1 MIHLNFSALNST
13 PSALRTQLL
22 TKYVM
27 TQFRRYIFSLL
38 LIAVSLTAA
47 AAGKF
52 QLSVSTQTGGDDI
65 EVGEQFYV
73 YMKLENLDGEP
84 SAPDV
89 PGAIVKYFTL
99 SSQSSSMSSINGKV
113 TRSSSRTY
121 VATCSASKE
130 GSFSIGPFTVDGV
143 SSNKA
148 SYKIVKSGTGSL
160 SKLQQRQRQQQQQ
173 QQQAAASQ
181 MPDDE
186 NEGPKFIGK
195 GNEKLFLKASVSKS
209 TAYEQ
214 EALVYTVKL
223 YSSYAPIKFIGATEA
238 PKFDGFVV
246 EESDETSKSLHYETY
261 NGQEYATAIIA
272 RYIIFPQMT
281 GKLTIKGNTYTVSTD
296 EQEYYDDPYFRMLTV
311 RRPIQLNVTPND
323 LVIDVKPLPMPQ
335 PADFSGGVGQF
346 SLSSSLPSAS
356 LKTHQPASIIYEV
369 KGSGNLKYVKLPDLN
384 SLYPKQLEVFSPTA
398 DVNAAAKGMSVSGSV
413 KFDYSFT
420 PLEMGQ
426 YQIPEVTLVYFDPS
440 TGKYERSV
448 AKGYTVEVDKG
459 VLSEKSQTKN
469 RLKFV
474 DTLMP
479 VGELHKERSQYIY
492 SFVYWLWFIIPAVA
506 LAIIIFVYRRHLKS
520 AADIVGT
527 RMRKAGKVAAKRLKK
542 AAACMKA
549 GDREHFYDE
558 MLVALWGYVS
568 AKLNIPTSELN
579 RQNVAQRL
587 SEAGASEDTVNSLVN
602 VLDDCE
608 FAKYAPGS
616 GEDELKHVYD
626 RGTNVINALEDSKLA
641 TSSQNQA

>member
-1 MIHLNFSALNST
+1 
-13 PSALRTQLL
+13 
-22 TKYVM
+22 M
-27 TQFRRYIFSLL
+27 TRFRLYILAL
-38 LIAVSLTAA
+38 LISLGSLVGGAA
-47 AAGKF
+47 AKF
-52 QLSVSTQTGGDDI
+52 QISVATQTGADDI

-73 YMKLENLDGEP
+73 YMKLDNVDGEP

-89 PGAIVKYFTL
+89 PGAVVKYFTL
-99 SSQSSSMSSINGKV
+99 SSQSSSITAINGKM

-121 VATCSASKE
+121 VATCSAAKE
-130 GSFSIGPFTVDGV
+130 GSYSLGPFSVGDV
-143 SSNKA
+143 RSNKA
-148 SYKIVKSGTGSL
+148 NYTIVKSGSGSL
-160 SKLQQRQRQQQQQ
+160 SKLQQRQQ
-173 QQQAAASQ
+173 QQQAAQQGAMTQ
-181 MPDDE
+181 RQDDQ

-195 GNEKLFLKASVSKS
+195 GNEKLFLKASVSKT

-246 EESDETSKSLHYETY
+246 EESDETSKSLQYETY
-261 NGQEYATAIIA
+261 NGQEYATAVIA

-281 GKLTIKGNTYTVSTD
+281 GKLTVKGNTYTVSTD

-323 LVIDVKPLPMPQ
+323 LVIDVKPLPTPQ

-346 SLSSSLPSAS
+346 SISSSLPSSS
-356 LKTHQPASIIYEV
+356 LKTNQPASVIYEV
-369 KGSGNLKYVKLPDLN
+369 KGSGNIKYVKLPDLN
-384 SLYPKQLEVFSPTA
+384 NLYPKQLEVFSPTTQVDA
-398 DVNAAAKGMSVSGSV
+398 VSKGATVTGSV

-426 YQIPEVTLVYFDPS
+426 YKIPEVSLVYFDPS
-440 TGKYERSV
+440 TGRYERSV

-469 RLKFV
+469 RLRFS
-474 DTLMP
+474 DELMP
-479 VGELHKERSQYIY
+479 VGKLAKERVPLVYT
-492 SFVYWLWFIIPAVA
+492 FAYWLWFLIPAIA
-506 LAIIIFVYRRHLKS
+506 LIVVVFVYRRHLKS

-527 RMRKAGKVAAKRLKK
+527 RMRKAGKVAARRLRK
-542 AAACMKA
+542 AAACMKS
-549 GDREHFYDE
+549 GDREKFYDE
-558 MLVALWGYVS
+558 MLVALWGYVG

-587 SEAGASEDTVNSLVN
+587 SEAGASSEVVDGFVS

-616 GEDELKHVYD
+616 GADELKTVYQ
-626 RGTNVINALEDSKLA
+626 RGTEVINALEDAKL
-641 TSSQNQA
+641 TGSH

>member
-1 MIHLNFSALNST
+1 
-13 PSALRTQLL
+13 
-22 TKYVM
+22 M
-27 TQFRRYIFSLL
+27 TQIRLYISTLIILL
-38 LIAVSLTAA
+38 VSIAAS
-47 AAGKF
+47 AAGKY
-52 QLSVSTQTGGDDI
+52 QLSVSTQTGSDDI

-73 YMKLENLDGEP
+73 YMKLDNLDGEP

-89 PGAIVKYFTL
+89 PGAVVKYFTL

-130 GSFSIGPFTVDGV
+130 GSYSIGPFSVDGV

-148 SYKIVKSGTGSL
+148 SYTIVKAGSGSL
-160 SKLQQRQRQQQQQ
+160 SKLKQRQQQQQ
-173 QQQAAASQ
+173 QQQSSNRGAYSQ
-181 MPDDE
+181 DPDDQ
-186 NEGPKFIGK
+186 NQGPKFIGK

-246 EESDETSKSLHYETY
+246 EESDETSRSLHYETY

-323 LVIDVKPLPMPQ
+323 LVIDVKALPTPQ

-346 SLSSSLPSAS
+346 SISSSLSSNS
-356 LKTHQPASIIYEV
+356 LKTNQPASIVYEV

-384 SLYPKQLEVFSPTA
+384 NIYPKQLEVFSPTTE
-398 DVNAAAKGMSVSGSV
+398 VNAAAKGSNVSGSI

-420 PLEMGQ
+420 PLELGQ
-426 YQIPEVTLVYFDPS
+426 YDIPEVSLVYFDPT
-440 TGKYERSV
+440 TGKYEKSV
-448 AKGYTVEVDKG
+448 AKGYLVEVDKG
-459 VLSEKSQTKN
+459 AVSEKSQTKN
-469 RLKFV
+469 RLKFI

-479 VGELHKERSQYIY
+479 VKDLKKERVAYVY
-492 SFVYWLWFIIPAVA
+492 TFGYWLFFIIPAIA
-506 LAIIIFVYRRHLKS
+506 LFVIIIVYRRYLKS

-542 AAACMKA
+542 AAACMKS
-549 GDREHFYDE
+549 GERERFYDE
-558 MLVALWGYVS
+558 MLIALWGYVS

-579 RQNVAQRL
+579 RENVAQKL
-587 SEAGASEDTVNSLVN
+587 SEAGASEESINNLLS

-616 GEDELKHVYD
+616 GEDELKHIYD
-626 RGTNVINALEDSKLA
+626 RGTEVINTLEDSKL
-641 TSSQNQA
+641 TPTK

>member
-1 MIHLNFSALNST
+1 MTRIRLYISVL
-13 PSALRTQLL
+13 LL
-22 TKYVM
+22 T
-27 TQFRRYIFSLL
+27 L
-38 LIAVSLTAA
+38 VSLAGS

-52 QLSVSTQTGGDDI
+52 QVSVSTQTGSDDI

-73 YMKLENLDGEP
+73 YMKLDNIDGEP

-89 PGAIVKYFTL
+89 PGAVVKYFTL

-130 GSFSIGPFTVDGV
+130 GGYSIGPFTVDGV
-143 SSNKA
+143 QSNKA
-148 SYKIVKSGTGSL
+148 SYKIVKSGSGSL
-160 SKLQQRQRQQQQQ
+160 SQMRQRQQQQQ
-173 QQQAAASQ
+173 AAAQ
-181 MPDDE
+181 QGVQPQDPDDP

-209 TAYEQ
+209 SAYEQ

-281 GKLTIKGNTYTVSTD
+281 GKLTVKGNTYTVSTD

-323 LVIDVKPLPMPQ
+323 LVIDVKPLPTPQ

-346 SLSSSLPSAS
+346 TISSSLPSAS
-356 LKTHQPASIIYEV
+356 LKTNQPASIIYEV
-369 KGSGNLKYVKLPDLN
+369 KGSGNIKYVKLPDLN
-384 SLYPKQLEVFSPTA
+384 ALYPKQLEVFTPTTE
-398 DVNAAAKGMSVSGSV
+398 VNAVSKGATVTGSV

-426 YQIPEVTLVYFDPS
+426 YQIPDVSLVYFDP
-440 TGKYERSV
+440 TTERYEKSV

-469 RLKFV
+469 RLKFN

-479 VGELHKERSQYIY
+479 VGKLAKTRFPLVYR
-492 SFVYWLWFIIPAVA
+492 FGYWLWYLIPA
-506 LAIIIFVYRRHLKS
+506 LAFIAIVIVYRRHLKS

-527 RMRKAGKVAAKRLKK
+527 RMRKAGKVAARRLKK

-549 GDREHFYDE
+549 GDREKFYDE
-558 MLVALWGYVS
+558 MLVALWGYVG
-568 AKLNIPTSELN
+568 AKLNIPTSALN
-579 RQNVAQRL
+579 RQNVAQSL
-587 SEAGASEDTVNSLVN
+587 ADAGASQEVVDKFVG

-616 GEDELKHVYD
+616 GEDELKTVYQ
-626 RGTNVINALEDSKLA
+626 RGVDVINALEDANLG
-641 TSSQNQA
+641 SQKQ

>member
-1 MIHLNFSALNST
+1 
-13 PSALRTQLL
+13 
-22 TKYVM
+22 M
-27 TQFRRYIFSLL
+27 TQIRLYISTLL
-38 LIAVSLTAA
+38 LILTGIAA
-47 AAGKF
+47 SAAGKF
-52 QLSVSTQTGGDDI
+52 QISVSTQTGGDDI

-73 YMKLENLDGEP
+73 YMKLDNIDGEP

-99 SSQSSSMSSINGKV
+99 SSQSSSMSSVNGKV

-130 GSFSIGPFTVDGV
+130 GSFSIGPFSVDGV

-148 SYKIVKSGTGSL
+148 SYTIVKSGSGSL
-160 SKLQQRQRQQQQQ
+160 SKLKQRQQQQQ
-173 QQQAAASQ
+173 QQSAAPID
-181 MPDDE
+181 PDDQS
-186 NEGPKFIGK
+186 EGPKFIGK

-281 GKLTIKGNTYTVSTD
+281 GKLTVKGNTYTVSTD

-323 LVIDVKPLPMPQ
+323 LVIDVKALPSPV

-346 SLSSSLPSAS
+346 SISSSLPSAN
-356 LKTHQPASIIYEV
+356 LKTNQPASIVYEV

-384 SLYPKQLEVFSPTA
+384 ALYPKQLEVFSPTA

-420 PLEMGQ
+420 PLELGQ
-426 YQIPEVTLVYFDPS
+426 YHIPEVALVYFDPS

-459 VLSEKSQTKN
+459 ALSEKSQTKN
-469 RLKFV
+469 RLKFE
-474 DTLMP
+474 DGLMS
-479 VGELHKERSQYIY
+479 VGKLHKAHPQYFY
-492 SFVYWLWFIIPAVA
+492 SFGYWLWFIIPALA
-506 LAIIIFVYRRHLKS
+506 LGVIIFIYRRHLKS

-527 RMRKAGKVAAKRLKK
+527 RMRKAGKVAARRLKK
-542 AAACMKA
+542 AAACMKT
-549 GDREHFYDE
+549 GDRERFYDE

-587 SEAGASEDTVNSLVN
+587 SEAGASEEVINNLVT

-626 RGTNVINALEDSKLA
+626 RGTQVINALEDSKLGK
-641 TSSQNQA
+641 Q

>member
-1 MIHLNFSALNST
+1 M
-13 PSALRTQLL
+13 
-22 TKYVM
+22 
-27 TQFRRYIFSLL
+27 L
-38 LIAVSLTAA
+38 LIATSLVAS

-52 QLSVSTQTGGDDI
+52 QLSVSTQSGADDI

-73 YMKLENLDGEP
+73 YLKLDNVDGEP

-89 PGAIVKYFTL
+89 PGTVVKYFTL
-99 SSQSSSMSSINGKV
+99 SSQSSSMVSVNGSV
-113 TRSSSRTY
+113 TRTLSRTY

-130 GSFSIGPFTVDGV
+130 GSYSIGPLSVGGV
-143 SSNKA
+143 KSNSA
-148 SYKIVKSGTGSL
+148 SYKIVKAGSGSL
-160 SKLQQRQRQQQQQ
+160 SKMQKRQQQRQSQ
-173 QQQAAASQ
+173 ASQ
-181 MPDDE
+181 SPVFDPDDQDD
-186 NEGPKFIGK
+186 NSPKFIGK

-246 EESDETSKSLHYETY
+246 EESDETSKSLMYETY
-261 NGQEYATAIIA
+261 NGQEYATAVIA

-323 LVIDVKPLPMPQ
+323 LVIDVKALPTPQ

-346 SLSSSLPSAS
+346 SISSSLPSSS
-356 LKTHQPASIIYEV
+356 LKTNQPASVVYEV
-369 KGSGNLKYVKLPDLN
+369 KGSGNLKYIKLPDLN
-384 SLYPKQLEVFSPTA
+384 NIYPKQLEVFSPTTEV
-398 DVNAAAKGMSVSGSV
+398 DAAPKGATVVGNV

-426 YQIPEVTLVYFDPS
+426 FVIPEVSLVYFDPT
-440 TGKYERSV
+440 TGNYERSV
-448 AKGYTVEVDKG
+448 AKGYTVDVDKG
-459 VLSEKSQTKN
+459 TLSEKSQTKN
-469 RLKFV
+469 RLKF
-474 DTLMP
+474 DESLLP
-479 VGELHKERSQYIY
+479 LSSLHK
-492 SFVYWLWFIIPAVA
+492 SFVPLVYKPVFWLWYIIPALILLIVV
-506 LAIIIFVYRRHLKS
+506 IVYRRQLKS

-527 RMRKAGKVAAKRLKK
+527 RMRKAGKVAVKRLKK
-542 AAACMKA
+542 AAACMKS
-549 GDREHFYDE
+549 GDREKFYDE
-558 MLVALWGYVS
+558 MLIALWGYVG

-579 RQNVAQRL
+579 RQNVAERL
-587 SEAGASEDTVNSLVN
+587 AEAGASEEVINQFVA

-616 GEDELKHVYD
+616 GEDELKTVYE
-626 RGTNVINALEDSKLA
+626 RGADIINSLEDSKL
-641 TSSQNQA
+641 TPEH

>member
-1 MIHLNFSALNST
+1 
-13 PSALRTQLL
+13 
-22 TKYVM
+22 M
-27 TQFRRYIFSLL
+27 TQIRRYIFILL
-38 LIAVSLTAA
+38 LLAISLSSA

-52 QLSVSTQTGGDDI
+52 QLSVSTQTGSDDI

-73 YMKLENLDGEP
+73 YMKLDNIDGEP

-99 SSQSSSMSSINGKV
+99 SSQSSSITTINGKM
-113 TRSSSRTY
+113 TRSTSFTY
-121 VATCSASKE
+121 VATCSANKE
-130 GSFSIGPFTVDGV
+130 GSYSIGPLTVDGV
-143 SSNKA
+143 KSNKA
-148 SYKIVKSGTGSL
+148 SYTIVKSGTGSL
-160 SKLQQRQRQQQQQ
+160 TKLKQRQQQNQPSSNQ
-173 QQQAAASQ
+173 GSYAPD
-181 MPDDE
+181 PDDQ
-186 NEGPKFIGK
+186 NQGPKFIGK

-246 EESDETSKSLHYETY
+246 EESDETSKSLQYENY

-281 GKLTIKGNTYTVSTD
+281 GKLTVKGNTYTVSTD

-323 LVIDVKPLPMPQ
+323 LVIDVKALPTPQ
-335 PADFSGGVGQF
+335 PADFSGGVGHF
-346 SLSSSLPSAS
+346 SISSSLPVAS
-356 LKTHQPASIIYEV
+356 LKTNQPASIVYEV

-384 SLYPKQLEVFSPTA
+384 ALYPKQLEVFTPTTE
-398 DVNAAAKGMSVSGSV
+398 VEAAAKGSTVSGNI

-420 PLEMGQ
+420 PLELGE
-426 YQIPEVTLVYFDPS
+426 YQIPEVSLVYFDPS
-440 TGKYERSV
+440 TGRYEKSV

-459 VLSEKSQTKN
+459 ALSEKSQTKN
-469 RLKFV
+469 RLKF
-474 DTLMP
+474 DDQLMK
-479 VGELHKERSQYIY
+479 VGAVHKERVAYIHTLG
-492 SFVYWLWFIIPAVA
+492 YWLCFLVPALALFII
-506 LAIIIFVYRRHLKS
+506 IYVYRRHLKS

-527 RMRKAGKVAAKRLKK
+527 RMRKAGKVAARRLKK
-542 AAACMKA
+542 AAVCMKA
-549 GDREHFYDE
+549 GDRERFYDE
-558 MLVALWGYVS
+558 MLVALWGYVG

-579 RQNVAQRL
+579 RQNVAERL
-587 SEAGASEDTVNSLVN
+587 LDAGASEDTVNDLVS

-616 GEDELKHVYD
+616 GQDELKHVYD
-626 RGTNVINALEDSKLA
+626 RGTQVINALEDSKL
-641 TSSQNQA
+641 TTKSY

>member
-1 MIHLNFSALNST
+1 M
-13 PSALRTQLL
+13 PKLR
-22 TKYVM
+22 
-27 TQFRRYIFSLL
+27 QFISLL
-38 LIAVSLTAA
+38 LLLTAILA
-47 AAGKF
+47 ASAAQKF
-52 QLSVSTQTGGDDI
+52 QISVSTQTGSNDI

-73 YMKLENLDGEP
+73 YLKLDNVDSEP
-84 SAPDV
+84 KAPEV

-99 SSQSSSMSSINGKV
+99 SSQSSSMMTVNGNV
-113 TRSSSRTY
+113 TRTESRTY

-130 GSFSIGPFTVDGV
+130 GTFSVGPLTVGGV
-143 SSNKA
+143 KSNSA
-148 SYKIVKSGTGSL
+148 SYKIVKAGSGSL
-160 SKLQQRQRQQQQQ
+160 SKMQQRQQRQPQTSHS
-173 QQQAAASQ
+173 QAYD
-181 MPDDE
+181 PDDADD
-186 NEGPKFIGK
+186 NSPKFIGK

-209 TAYEQ
+209 SAYEQ

-246 EESDETSKSLHYETY
+246 EESDETSKSLMYENY
-261 NGQEYATAIIA
+261 NGQEYATAVIA

-323 LVIDVKPLPMPQ
+323 LVIDVKALPSPQ

-346 SLSSSLPSAS
+346 SISSSLPSSS
-356 LKTHQPASIIYEV
+356 LKTNQPASIVYEV
-369 KGSGNLKYVKLPDLN
+369 TGSGNLKYIKLPDLN
-384 SLYPKQLEVFSPTA
+384 NLYPKQLEVFTPTTE
-398 DVNAAAKGMSVSGSV
+398 VNAVPKGSTVTGSV

-426 YQIPEVTLVYFDPS
+426 YVIPEVSLVYFDPT
-440 TGKYERSV
+440 TGKYEKSV
-448 AKGYTVEVDKG
+448 AKGYSVEVDKG
-459 VLSEKSQTKN
+459 TLSEKSQTKN
-469 RLKFV
+469 RLKF
-474 DTLMP
+474 DGSLMP
-479 VGELHKERSQYIY
+479 VGSVRKE
-492 SFVYWLWFIIPAVA
+492 FVSSVYRPLFWLWYILP
-506 LAIIIFVYRRHLKS
+506 AIILAVVVFIYRRQLKS

-549 GDREHFYDE
+549 NEREKFYDE
-558 MLVALWGYVS
+558 MLIALWGYVG

-579 RQNVAQRL
+579 RQNVAEKL
-587 SEAGASEDTVNSLVN
+587 IAAGASEEVVNQFVA

-616 GEDELKHVYD
+616 GEDELKTVYR
-626 RGTNVINALEDSKLA
+626 RGADIINSLESSKLI
-641 TSSQNQA
+641 

>member
-1 MIHLNFSALNST
+1 MTRFRLYILSAL
-13 PSALRTQLL
+13 
-22 TKYVM
+22 
-27 TQFRRYIFSLL
+27 ISLGS
-38 LIAVSLTAA
+38 IVAV
-47 AAGKF
+47 AAGRF

-73 YMKLENLDGEP
+73 YMKLDNIDGEP

-89 PGAIVKYFTL
+89 PGAVVKYFTL
-99 SSQSSSMSSINGKV
+99 SSQSSSMSSVNGKV

-130 GSFSIGPFTVDGV
+130 GSYSIGPFTVDDV
-143 SSNKA
+143 RSNKA
-148 SYKIVKSGTGSL
+148 SYTIVKSGSGSL
-160 SKLQQRQRQQQQQ
+160 SKLKQRQQQQQ
-173 QQQAAASQ
+173 SAQQGVQSQ
-181 MPDDE
+181 MPDDDE
-186 NEGPKFIGK
+186 GGPKFIGK

-281 GKLTIKGNTYTVSTD
+281 GKLTVKGNTYTVSTD

-323 LVIDVKPLPMPQ
+323 LVIDVKPLPTPQ

-346 SLSSSLPSAS
+346 SISSSLPTAS
-356 LKTHQPASIIYEV
+356 LKTNQPASIVYEV
-369 KGSGNLKYVKLPDLN
+369 KGSGNIKYVKLPDLN
-384 SLYPKQLEVFSPTA
+384 ALYPKQLEVFTPTTQVDA
-398 DVNAAAKGMSVSGSV
+398 VSKGSTVSGSV
-413 KFDYSFT
+413 RFDYSFT

-426 YQIPEVTLVYFDPS
+426 YQIPEVSLVYFDPS
-440 TGKYERSV
+440 TGRYEKSV
-448 AKGYTVEVDKG
+448 AKGYIVDVDKG
-459 VLSEKSQTKN
+459 ALSEKSQTKN
-469 RLKFV
+469 RLKFF
-474 DTLMP
+474 DQLMP
-479 VGELHKERSQYIY
+479 VGKLAKDRVPVVYT
-492 SFVYWLWFIIPAVA
+492 FAYWLWFLIPALA
-506 LAIIIFVYRRHLKS
+506 LVIIVVIYRRHLKS

-527 RMRKAGKVAAKRLKK
+527 RMRKAGKVAARRLKK
-542 AAACMKA
+542 AAACMKV
-549 GDREHFYDE
+549 GQRERFYDE
-558 MLVALWGYVS
+558 MLVALWGYVG

-587 SEAGASEDTVNSLVN
+587 SEAGASQEVVDQFVG

-616 GEDELKHVYD
+616 GEDELKTVYE
-626 RGTNVINALEDSKLA
+626 RGADVINALEDAKL
-641 TSSQNQA
+641 TK

>member
-1 MIHLNFSALNST
+1 
-13 PSALRTQLL
+13 
-22 TKYVM
+22 M
-27 TQFRRYIFSLL
+27 TQFRRYIFCLL
-38 LIAVSLTAA
+38 LLAFSLTAS

-73 YMKLENLDGEP
+73 YMKLDNLDGEP

-89 PGAIVKYFTL
+89 PGAVVKYFTL

-130 GSFSIGPFTVDGV
+130 GSYSIGPFTVDGV

-148 SYKIVKSGTGSL
+148 SYTVVKSGSGSL
-160 SKLQQRQRQQQQQ
+160 SKLKQRQQQNQPSSNQ
-173 QQQAAASQ
+173 GAYSQ
-181 MPDDE
+181 DPDDQ
-186 NEGPKFIGK
+186 NQGPKFIGK

-209 TAYEQ
+209 SAYEQ

-246 EESDETSKSLHYETY
+246 EESDETSKSLHYENY

-323 LVIDVKPLPMPQ
+323 LVIDVKALPAPQ
-335 PADFSGGVGQF
+335 PADFSGGVGHF
-346 SLSSSLPSAS
+346 SISSSLPSAD
-356 LKTHQPASIIYEV
+356 LKTNQPASIIYEV
-369 KGSGNLKYVKLPDLN
+369 KGSGNLKYIKLPDLN
-384 SLYPKQLEVFSPTA
+384 ALYPKQLEVFTPTA
-398 DVNAAAKGMSVSGSV
+398 EVNAAAQGATVSGSV

-420 PLEMGQ
+420 PLELGQ
-426 YQIPEVTLVYFDPS
+426 YQIPEVSLVYFDPS
-440 TGKYERSV
+440 TGKYEKSV
-448 AKGYTVEVDKG
+448 AKGYLVEVDKG
-459 VLSEKSQTKN
+459 ALSEKSQTKN
-469 RLKFV
+469 RLKF
-474 DTLMP
+474 DENLLP
-479 VGELHKERSQYIY
+479 VGKLQKVRSAYIY
-492 SFVYWLWFIIPAVA
+492 SFGYWLWFIIPTVA
-506 LAIIIFVYRRHLKS
+506 LFIIIYIYRRHLKS

-549 GDREHFYDE
+549 GDREKFYDE

-579 RQNVAQRL
+579 RENVAQRL
-587 SEAGASEDTVNSLVN
+587 SEAGASEESISNLLA

-616 GEDELKHVYD
+616 GVDELKQVYD
-626 RGTNVINALEDSKLA
+626 RGTAVINSLEDSKLCR
-641 TSSQNQA
+641 

>member
-1 MIHLNFSALNST
+1 
-13 PSALRTQLL
+13 
-22 TKYVM
+22 M
-27 TQFRRYIFSLL
+27 TQIRLYISTLIILL
-38 LIAVSLTAA
+38 VSIAAS
-47 AAGKF
+47 AAGKY
-52 QLSVSTQTGGDDI
+52 QLSVSTQTGSDDI

-73 YMKLENLDGEP
+73 YMKLDNLDGEP

-89 PGAIVKYFTL
+89 PGAVVKYFTL

-130 GSFSIGPFTVDGV
+130 GSYSIGPFSVDGV

-148 SYKIVKSGTGSL
+148 SYTIVKAGSGSL
-160 SKLQQRQRQQQQQ
+160 SKLKQRQQQQQ
-173 QQQAAASQ
+173 QQQSSNRGAYSQ
-181 MPDDE
+181 DPDDQ
-186 NEGPKFIGK
+186 NQGPKFIGK

-246 EESDETSKSLHYETY
+246 EESDETSRSLHYETY

-323 LVIDVKPLPMPQ
+323 LVIDVKALPTPQ

-346 SLSSSLPSAS
+346 SISSSLSSNS
-356 LKTHQPASIIYEV
+356 LKTNQPASIVYEV

-384 SLYPKQLEVFSPTA
+384 NIYPKQLEVFSPTTE
-398 DVNAAAKGMSVSGSV
+398 VNAAAKGSNVSGSI

-420 PLEMGQ
+420 PLELGQ
-426 YQIPEVTLVYFDPS
+426 YDIPEVSLVYFDPT
-440 TGKYERSV
+440 TGKYEKSV
-448 AKGYTVEVDKG
+448 AKGYLVEVDKG
-459 VLSEKSQTKN
+459 AVSEKSQTKN

-479 VGELHKERSQYIY
+479 VKDLKKERVAYVY
-492 SFVYWLWFIIPAVA
+492 TFGYWLFFIIPAIA
-506 LAIIIFVYRRHLKS
+506 LFVIIIVYRRYLKS

-542 AAACMKA
+542 AAACMKS
-549 GDREHFYDE
+549 GERERFYDE
-558 MLVALWGYVS
+558 MLIALWGYVS

-579 RQNVAQRL
+579 RENVAQKL
-587 SEAGASEDTVNSLVN
+587 SEAGASEESINNLLS

-616 GEDELKHVYD
+616 GEDELKHIYD
-626 RGTNVINALEDSKLA
+626 RGTEVINTLEDSKL
-641 TSSQNQA
+641 TPTK

>member
-1 MIHLNFSALNST
+1 
-13 PSALRTQLL
+13 
-22 TKYVM
+22 M
-27 TQFRRYIFSLL
+27 TQFRRYIFALMIL
-38 LIAVSLTAA
+38 AVSLSAT

-73 YMKLENLDGEP
+73 YMKLDNIDGEP

-89 PGAIVKYFTL
+89 PGAKVKYFTL
-99 SSQSSSMSSINGKV
+99 SSQASSITSVNGKM
-113 TRSSSRTY
+113 TRSTSFTW
-121 VATCSASKE
+121 VATCSATKE
-130 GSFSIGPFTVDGV
+130 GAYSIGPLTIDGV

-148 SYKIVKSGTGSL
+148 SYKIVKAGTGTL
-160 SKLQQRQRQQQQQ
+160 SKLKQRQQQNQPQQ
-173 QQQAAASQ
+173 QSSNQGAYSQ
-181 MPDDE
+181 EPDDQ
-186 NEGPKFIGK
+186 NQGPKFIGK

-209 TAYEQ
+209 SAYEQ

-323 LVIDVKPLPMPQ
+323 LVIDVKALPSPQ
-335 PADFSGGVGQF
+335 PSDFSGGVGKF
-346 SLSSSLPSAS
+346 TISSSLPSAS
-356 LKTHQPASIIYEV
+356 LKTNQPASIIYEV

-384 SLYPKQLEVFSPTA
+384 NLYPKQLEVFSPTTE
-398 DVNAAAKGMSVSGSV
+398 VNAAAKGVTVSGSV

-420 PLEMGQ
+420 PLELGQ
-426 YQIPEVTLVYFDPS
+426 YQIPEVALVYFDPS
-440 TGKYERSV
+440 TGKYEKSV
-448 AKGYTVEVDKG
+448 AKGYLVDVDKG
-459 VLSEKSQTKN
+459 ALSEKSQTKN

-474 DTLMP
+474 DALMP
-479 VGELHKERSQYIY
+479 VGKLHGKDKVAYVY
-492 SFVYWLWFIIPAVA
+492 TFGYWLCFIIPAIA
-506 LAIIIFVYRRHLKS
+506 LFVIIIVYRRHLKS

-542 AAACMKA
+542 AAACMKS

-558 MLVALWGYVS
+558 MLVALWGYVG

-579 RQNVAQRL
+579 RENVAQRL
-587 SEAGASEDTVNSLVN
+587 SEAGASEVSINNLLT

-616 GEDELKHVYD
+616 GEDELKHIYE
-626 RGTNVINALEDSKLA
+626 RGTEVINALEDSKL
-641 TSSQNQA
+641 TPSK

>member
-1 MIHLNFSALNST
+1 MTRIRLYISALLLVFV
-13 PSALRTQLL
+13 ALDG
-22 TKYVM
+22 
-27 TQFRRYIFSLL
+27 S
-38 LIAVSLTAA
+38 AA
-47 AAGKF
+47 AKF
-52 QLSVSTQTGGDDI
+52 QVTVSTQTGSDDI

-73 YMKLENLDGEP
+73 YMKLDNVDGEP

-89 PGAIVKYFTL
+89 PGAVVKYFTL
-99 SSQSSSMSSINGKV
+99 SSQSSSMTSVNGKV

-130 GSFSIGPFTVDGV
+130 GNYSIGPFTVGDAR
-143 SSNKA
+143 SNKA
-148 SYKIVKSGTGSL
+148 SYTIVKSGAGSL
-160 SKLQQRQRQQQQQ
+160 SKLKQRQQN
-173 QQQAAASQ
+173 QQAAAQ
-181 MPDDE
+181 QGYDQQRQDDE
-186 NEGPKFIGK
+186 SEGPKFIGK
-195 GNEKLFLKASVSKS
+195 GNEKLFLKASVSKT

-281 GKLTIKGNTYTVSTD
+281 GKLTVKGNTYTVSTD

-323 LVIDVKPLPMPQ
+323 LVIDVRPLPTPQ

-346 SLSSSLPSAS
+346 SISSSLPSAS
-356 LKTHQPASIIYEV
+356 LKTNQPASIIYEV
-369 KGSGNLKYVKLPDLN
+369 KGSGNIKYVKLPDLN
-384 SLYPKQLEVFSPTA
+384 ALYPKQLEVFTPTTQVDA
-398 DVNAAAKGMSVSGSV
+398 VSKGTTVSGSV

-426 YQIPEVTLVYFDPS
+426 YQIPEVALVYFDPS
-440 TGKYERSV
+440 TGRYEKSV

-459 VLSEKSQTKN
+459 ALSEKSQTKN
-469 RLKFV
+469 RLKFSGS
-474 DTLMP
+474 LMH
-479 VGELHKERSQYIY
+479 VGKLSNQRVPMVYR
-492 SFVYWLWFIIPAVA
+492 FGYWLCYLIPSIA
-506 LAIIIFVYRRHLKS
+506 LIVIVVVYRRHLKS

-527 RMRKAGKVAAKRLKK
+527 RMRKAGKVAARRLKK

-549 GDREHFYDE
+549 ADREKFYDE
-558 MLVALWGYVS
+558 MLVALWGYAG

-587 SEAGASEDTVNSLVN
+587 LDAGAPQATVDDFVR

-616 GEDELKHVYD
+616 GEDELKTVYQKGAD
-626 RGTNVINALEDSKLA
+626 VINELEDAKLNG
-641 TSSQNQA
+641 TQNQ

>member
-1 MIHLNFSALNST
+1 
-13 PSALRTQLL
+13 
-22 TKYVM
+22 M
-27 TQFRRYIFSLL
+27 TRIRHYIFTLFL
-38 LIAVSLTAA
+38 MLITMSASAA
-47 AAGKF
+47 SKY
-52 QLSVSTQTGGDDI
+52 QISVATQSGGDDI

-73 YMKLENLDGEP
+73 YLKLDNIDGEP
-84 SAPDV
+84 SAPTV
-89 PGAIVKYFTL
+89 PGAVVKYFTL
-99 SSQSSSMSSINGKV
+99 SSQATSMTGINGKM
-113 TRSSSRTY
+113 TRTTSFTY
-121 VATCSASKE
+121 VATCTASKE
-130 GSFSIGPFTVDGV
+130 GSYTLGPLSVDGV
-143 SSNKA
+143 NSNKA

-160 SKLQQRQRQQQQQ
+160 SKLKQRQQQQQ
-173 QQQAAASQ
+173 SAQTSSSFQHEEDQ
-181 MPDDE
+181 

-195 GNEKLFLKASVSKS
+195 GNEKLFLKASVSKT

-246 EESDETSKSLHYETY
+246 EESDETSKSLHYENY

-281 GKLTIKGNTYTVSTD
+281 GKLTVKGNTYTVSTD

-323 LVIDVKPLPMPQ
+323 LVIDVKPLPTPQ

-346 SLSSSLPSAS
+346 SISSSLPVAS
-356 LKTHQPASIIYEV
+356 LKTNQPASIVYEV
-369 KGSGNLKYVKLPDLN
+369 KGSGNIKYVKLPDLN
-384 SLYPKQLEVFSPTA
+384 TLFPKQLEVFSPTTEVDA
-398 DVNAAAKGMSVSGSV
+398 MSKGATVSGSV
-413 KFDYSFT
+413 RFDYSFT

-426 YQIPEVTLVYFDPS
+426 YKIPEVSLVYFDPT
-440 TGKYERSV
+440 TGKYEKSI

-459 VLSEKSQTKN
+459 ALSEKSQTKN
-469 RLKFV
+469 RLKFS
-474 DTLMP
+474 DQLMP
-479 VGELHKERSQYIY
+479 VGKLAKERMPIVY
-492 SFVYWLWFIIPAVA
+492 SFGYWLWFILPSVA
-506 LAIIIFVYRRHLKS
+506 LIIVVVVYRRHLKS

-527 RMRKAGKVAAKRLKK
+527 RMRKAGKVAARRLKK

-549 GDREHFYDE
+549 GDREKFYDE

-587 SEAGASEDTVNSLVN
+587 SEAGADEAVVNNLVS

-616 GEDELKHVYD
+616 GEDELKHVYE
-626 RGTNVINALEDSKLA
+626 RGTQVINALEDSKLS
-641 TSSQNQA
+641 TTK

>member
-1 MIHLNFSALNST
+1 M
-13 PSALRTQLL
+13 
-22 TKYVM
+22 
-27 TQFRRYIFSLL
+27 
-38 LIAVSLTAA
+38 LIAVSLTAT

-73 YMKLENLDGEP
+73 YMKLDNIDGEP

-89 PGAIVKYFTL
+89 PGAVVKYFTL
-99 SSQSSSMSSINGKV
+99 SSQSSSITTINGKM

-121 VATCSASKE
+121 VATCSATKE
-130 GSFSIGPFTVDGV
+130 GSYSIGPFTVDDIR
-143 SSNKA
+143 SNKA
-148 SYKIVKSGTGSL
+148 SYSIVKSGTGSL
-160 SKLQQRQRQQQQQ
+160 SKFQQRQQN
-173 QQQAAASQ
+173 QQAAAQQSTRTQ
-181 MPDDE
+181 RPDDQ

-195 GNEKLFLKASVSKS
+195 GNEKLFLKASVSKT

-261 NGQEYATAIIA
+261 NGHEYATAIIA

-281 GKLTIKGNTYTVSTD
+281 GKLTVKGNTYTVITD

-323 LVIDVKPLPMPQ
+323 LVVDVKPLPTPQ

-346 SLSSSLPSAS
+346 SISSSLPSAS
-356 LKTHQPASIIYEV
+356 LKTNQPASIVYDV
-369 KGSGNLKYVKLPDLN
+369 KGSGNIKYVRLPDLN
-384 SLYPKQLEVFSPTA
+384 ALYPKQLEVFTPTTQVDA
-398 DVNAAAKGMSVSGSV
+398 VSKGATVTGNV

-426 YQIPEVTLVYFDPS
+426 YQIPEVSLVYFDPA
-440 TGKYERSV
+440 TGRYEKSV

-459 VLSEKSQTKN
+459 ALSEKSQTKN
-469 RLKFV
+469 RLKFS
-474 DTLMP
+474 DGLMP
-479 VGELHKERSQYIY
+479 VGKLSKQHLPMVYK
-492 SFVYWLWFIIPAVA
+492 FGYWLWYIIPALA
-506 LAIIIFVYRRHLKS
+506 LIVVVIIYRRHLKS
-520 AADIVGT
+520 TSDIVGT
-527 RMRKAGKVAAKRLKK
+527 RMRKAGKVASRRLKK

-549 GDREHFYDE
+549 GDREKFYDE
-558 MLVALWGYVS
+558 MLVALWGYVG

-587 SEAGASEDTVNSLVN
+587 SDAGASGDLVDRFVA

-616 GEDELKHVYD
+616 GEDELRNVYE
-626 RGTNVINALEDSKLA
+626 RGAEVINALEDANLGSKK
-641 TSSQNQA
+641 

>member
-1 MIHLNFSALNST
+1 MLVAI
-13 PSALRTQLL
+13 
-22 TKYVM
+22 
-27 TQFRRYIFSLL
+27 
-38 LIAVSLTAA
+38 TAS

-52 QLSVSTQTGGDDI
+52 QISVSTQTGGDDI

-73 YMKLENLDGEP
+73 YMKLDNIDGEP

-89 PGAIVKYFTL
+89 PGAKVKYFTL
-99 SSQSSSMSSINGKV
+99 SSQSSSMSSVNGKV
-113 TRSSSRTY
+113 TRSSSFTW
-121 VATCSASKE
+121 VATCSATKE
-130 GSFSIGPFTVDGV
+130 GSYSIGPLSVDGV
-143 SSNKA
+143 KSNKV
-148 SYKIVKSGTGSL
+148 SYSIVKSGTGSL
-160 SKLQQRQRQQQQQ
+160 SKLKQRQQQPPTTS
-173 QQQAAASQ
+173 QA
-181 MPDDE
+181 PDE
-186 NEGPKFIGK
+186 QNEGPKFIGK

-311 RRPIQLNVTPND
+311 RRPVQLNVTPND
-323 LVIDVKPLPMPQ
+323 LVIDVKGLPSPI

-346 SLSSSLPSAS
+346 SISSSLPSAT
-356 LKTHQPASIIYEV
+356 LKTNQAASIVYEV
-369 KGSGNLKYVKLPDLN
+369 KGSGNLKYIKLPDLN
-384 SLYPKQLEVFSPTA
+384 SLYPKQLEVFTPTA
-398 DVNAAAKGMSVSGSV
+398 DVDAAAKGMSVSGNV

-420 PLEMGQ
+420 PLEMGE
-426 YQIPEVTLVYFDPS
+426 YHIPEISLVYFNPS
-440 TGKYERSV
+440 TEKYERSV

-459 VLSEKSQTKN
+459 ALSEKSQTKN
-469 RLKFV
+469 RLKFE
-474 DTLMP
+474 DSLMS
-479 VGELHKERSQYIY
+479 VGKLHKDRSQYVY
-492 SFVYWLWFIIPAVA
+492 TFSYWLWFIIPALA
-506 LAIIIFVYRRHLKS
+506 LGIIIFVYRRHLKS

-527 RMRKAGKVAAKRLKK
+527 RMRKAGKVAARRLKK

-579 RQNVAQRL
+579 RQNVAQSL
-587 SEAGASEDTVNSLVN
+587 TEAGASEEVVNNLVA
-602 VLDDCE
+602 VIDDCE
-608 FAKYAPGS
+608 FAKYAPVS
-616 GEDELKHVYD
+616 GEDELKHVYE
-626 RGTNVINALEDSKLA
+626 RGAEVINALEDANL
-641 TSSQNQA
+641 TGSQKQQKI

>member
-1 MIHLNFSALNST
+1 MTHYRLYI
-13 PSALRTQLL
+13 L
-22 TKYVM
+22 T
-27 TQFRRYIFSLL
+27 LL
-38 LIAVSLTAA
+38 LALFTSAA
-47 AAGKF
+47 SAAGKF
-52 QLSVSTQTGGDDI
+52 QISVATQTGGDDI

-73 YMKLENLDGEP
+73 YMKLDNIDGDP
-84 SAPDV
+84 SKPDV
-89 PGAIVKYFTL
+89 PGAVVKYFTL
-99 SSQSSSMSSINGKV
+99 SSQSTSVTTINGKM

-130 GSFSIGPFTVDGV
+130 GSFSIGPLTVDGV
-143 SSNKA
+143 RSNQA
-148 SYKIVKSGTGSL
+148 SYTIVKSGSGTL
-160 SKLQQRQRQQQQQ
+160 SRHQQRQ
-173 QQQAAASQ
+173 QQQAAAQQQAAQSQ
-181 MPDDE
+181 RPDDDG
-186 NEGPKFIGK
+186 NTGPKFIGK
-195 GNEKLFLKASVSKS
+195 GNEKLFLKASVSKT

-261 NGQEYATAIIA
+261 NGHEYATAIIA

-281 GKLTIKGNTYTVSTD
+281 GKLTVKGNTYTVSTD

-323 LVIDVKPLPMPQ
+323 LVVDVKPLPTPQ

-346 SLSSSLPSAS
+346 SISSSLPSAS
-356 LKTHQPASIIYEV
+356 LKTNQAASIIYEV
-369 KGSGNLKYVKLPDLN
+369 KGSGNIKYVKLPDLN
-384 SLYPKQLEVFSPTA
+384 ALYPKQLEVFSPTTQVDA
-398 DVNAAAKGMSVSGSV
+398 VSKGSSVSGSV

-420 PLEMGQ
+420 PLEMGT
-426 YQIPEVTLVYFDPS
+426 YQIPEVSLVYFDPS

-459 VLSEKSQTKN
+459 ALSEKSQTKN
-469 RLKFV
+469 RLKFS
-474 DTLMP
+474 DELMP
-479 VGELHKERSQYIY
+479 VGKLSKTHVPMVYG
-492 SFVYWLWFIIPAVA
+492 FGYWLWYIIPAIA
-506 LAIIIFVYRRHLKS
+506 LACVVIVYRRHLKS

-527 RMRKAGKVAAKRLKK
+527 RMRKAGKVAARRLKK
-542 AAACMKA
+542 AAACMKS
-549 GDREHFYDE
+549 GDRERFYDE
-558 MLVALWGYVS
+558 MLVALWGYVG

-587 SEAGASEDTVNSLVN
+587 LDAGAPQASVDGLVS

-608 FAKYAPGS
+608 FAKYAPGT
-616 GEDELKHVYD
+616 GEDELKAVYKKGAD
-626 RGTNVINALEDSKLA
+626 VINALEDAKLNGN
-641 TSSQNQA
+641 QNQ

>member
-1 MIHLNFSALNST
+1 
-13 PSALRTQLL
+13 
-22 TKYVM
+22 M
-27 TQFRRYIFSLL
+27 TRIRLYIAFL
-38 LIAVSLTAA
+38 LIAIGSIATS
-47 AAGKF
+47 AAGRF
-52 QLSVSTQTGGDDI
+52 QVSVETRTGSDDI

-73 YMKLENLDGEP
+73 YLKLENIDAEP
-84 SAPDV
+84 AAPEV
-89 PGAIVKYFTL
+89 PGAIVKYFVY
-99 SSQSSSMSSINGKV
+99 SSGSTSVVGVNGKM
-113 TRSSSRTY
+113 TRTTSTTW

-130 GSFSIGPFTVDGV
+130 GSYSLGPLTVDGV
-143 SSNKA
+143 KSNKV
-148 SYKIVKSGTGSL
+148 SYTIVKSGSGSL
-160 SKLQQRQRQQQQQ
+160 SKMQQRQQQQQ
-173 QQQAAASQ
+173 QAAQQATQSQ
-181 MPDDE
+181 RPDDQS
-186 NEGPKFIGK
+186 EGPKFIGK
-195 GNEKLFLKASVSKS
+195 GNDRLFLKASVSKT

-246 EESDETSKSLHYETY
+246 EESDETSRSLHYETY

-281 GKLTIKGNTYTVSTD
+281 GKLTVKGNTYTVSTD
-296 EQEYYDDPYFRMLTV
+296 EQEYYDDPFFRMLTV

-323 LVIDVKPLPMPQ
+323 LEIDVKALPSPQ

-346 SLSSSLPSAS
+346 SISSSLPSAS
-356 LKTHQPASIIYEV
+356 LKTNQPASIVYEV
-369 KGSGNLKYVKLPDLN
+369 KGSGNIKYVKLPDLN
-384 SLYPKQLEVFSPTA
+384 ALYPKQLEVFSPTTQVDA
-398 DVNAAAKGMSVSGSV
+398 QSKGASVSGSV

-426 YQIPEVTLVYFDPS
+426 YQIPEVALVYFDPS

-459 VLSEKSQTKN
+459 ALSEKSQTKN
-469 RLKFV
+469 RLRFS
-474 DTLMP
+474 DSLMP
-479 VGELHKERSQYIY
+479 VGSLAKHRVPLVYR
-492 SFVYWLWFIIPAVA
+492 FGYWLWFIIPALALVLVA
-506 LAIIIFVYRRHLKS
+506 FIYRRHLKS

-527 RMRKAGKVAAKRLKK
+527 RMRKAGKVAARRLKK

-549 GDREHFYDE
+549 GDREKFYDE
-558 MLVALWGYVS
+558 MLVALWGYAG

-587 SEAGASEDTVNSLVN
+587 LDAGASQEVVDKFVA

-608 FAKYAPGS
+608 FAKYAPVA
-616 GEDELKHVYD
+616 GENELKTVYE
-626 RGTNVINALEDSKLA
+626 RGAEVIDAFEGANLG
-641 TSSQNQA
+641 SQKQ

>member
-1 MIHLNFSALNST
+1 
-13 PSALRTQLL
+13 
-22 TKYVM
+22 M

-38 LIAVSLTAA
+38 LIAVSLTAT

-73 YMKLENLDGEP
+73 YMKLDNLEGEP

-130 GSFSIGPFTVDGV
+130 GSFSIGPFSGDGV

-173 QQQAAASQ
+173 QSAAASQ

-209 TAYEQ
+209 SAYEQ

-323 LVIDVKPLPMPQ
+323 LVIDVKALPTPQ

-346 SLSSSLPSAS
+346 SISSSLPSAS
-356 LKTHQPASIIYEV
+356 LKTNQPASIIYEV

-384 SLYPKQLEVFSPTA
+384 SLYPKQLEGFSPTTE
-398 DVNAAAKGMSVSGSV
+398 VNAAAKGMSVSGSV

-426 YQIPEVTLVYFDPS
+426 YQIPEVSLVYFDPS
-440 TGKYERSV
+440 SGKYERSV

-459 VLSEKSQTKN
+459 ALSEKSQTKN

-474 DTLMP
+474 DSLMP
-479 VGELHKERSQYIY
+479 VGKLYKERKQYIY
-492 SFVYWLWFIIPAVA
+492 TFGYWLWYILPA
-506 LAIIIFVYRRHLKS
+506 LALAVIIFVYRRHLKS

-527 RMRKAGKVAAKRLKK
+527 RMRKAGKVAARRLKK
-542 AAACMKA
+542 AAACMKS
-549 GDREHFYDE
+549 GDRERFYDE

-587 SEAGASEDTVNSLVN
+587 SEAGASEDTVNSLVS

-626 RGTNVINALEDSKLA
+626 RGTEVINALEDSKLV
-641 TSSQNQA
+641 TSSQNQAK

>member
-1 MIHLNFSALNST
+1 MTRFRLYILTFLLAALSFSAG
-13 PSALRTQLL
+13 
-22 TKYVM
+22 
-27 TQFRRYIFSLL
+27 
-38 LIAVSLTAA
+38 

-52 QLSVSTQTGGDDI
+52 QVTVATQSGGDDI

-73 YMKLENLDGEP
+73 YMKLDNVDGEP

-89 PGAIVKYFTL
+89 PGAVVKYFTL
-99 SSQSSSMSSINGKV
+99 SSQSSSMSSVNGKV

-130 GSFSIGPFTVDGV
+130 GSYSIGPFTVGDAR
-143 SSNKA
+143 SNKA
-148 SYKIVKSGTGSL
+148 SYTIVKSGTGSL
-160 SKLQQRQRQQQQQ
+160 SKLQQRQQQQH
-173 QQQAAASQ
+173 AAAQQGAQSQ
-181 MPDDE
+181 RPDDDAD
-186 NEGPKFIGK
+186 NGPKFIGK
-195 GNEKLFLKASVSKS
+195 GNEKLFLKASVSKT

-281 GKLTIKGNTYTVSTD
+281 GKLTVKGNTYTVSTD
-296 EQEYYDDPYFRMLTV
+296 EQEYYDDPFFRMLTV
-311 RRPIQLNVTPND
+311 RKPIQLNVTPND
-323 LVIDVKPLPMPQ
+323 LVVDVKPLPSPQ

-346 SLSSSLPSAS
+346 SISSSLPSAS
-356 LKTHQPASIIYEV
+356 LKTNQPASIVYEV
-369 KGSGNLKYVKLPDLN
+369 KGSGNIKYVKLPDLN
-384 SLYPKQLEVFSPTA
+384 ALYPKQLEVFTPTTEVDA
-398 DVNAAAKGMSVSGSV
+398 VSKGATVTGSV

-426 YQIPEVTLVYFDPS
+426 YQIPEVSLVYFDPA
-440 TGKYERSV
+440 TGRYEKSV

-459 VLSEKSQTKN
+459 ALSEKSQTKN
-469 RLKFV
+469 RLKFS
-474 DTLMP
+474 DQLMP
-479 VGELHKERSQYIY
+479 VGKLAKTRVPMVYT
-492 SFVYWLWFIIPAVA
+492 FGYWLWFLVPSILLV
-506 LAIIIFVYRRHLKS
+506 IIIFVYRRHLKS

-527 RMRKAGKVAAKRLKK
+527 RMRKAGKVAARRLKK
-542 AAACMKA
+542 AAACMKS
-549 GDREHFYDE
+549 GDREKFYDE
-558 MLVALWGYVS
+558 MLVALWGYVG

-587 SEAGASEDTVNSLVN
+587 TEAGASSEIVDQFVK

-626 RGTNVINALEDSKLA
+626 RGTEVINSLEDAKL
-641 TSSQNQA
+641 TGSPK